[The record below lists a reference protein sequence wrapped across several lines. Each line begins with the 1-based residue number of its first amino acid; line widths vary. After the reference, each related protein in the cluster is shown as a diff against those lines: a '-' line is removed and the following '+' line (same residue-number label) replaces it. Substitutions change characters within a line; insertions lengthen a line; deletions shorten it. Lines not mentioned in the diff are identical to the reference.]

1 MSKLQAVYFL
11 LNQFNLNSFD
21 SFLDA
26 TCILKFQ
33 ETILYY
39 NLMKGTSQVMK
50 NILRVLEN
58 RLERLLLQTDKLMI
72 NDLNE
77 SLGDLGVLHIDDK
90 CLIHSNM

>member
-1 MSKLQAVYFL
+1 MSKLQVVYFL
-11 LNQFNLNSFD
+11 LNQFNINSFD
-21 SFLDA
+21 FFLE
-26 TCILKFQ
+26 TVRVLEFQ
-33 ETILYY
+33 ETILYH

-90 CLIHSNM
+90 CLIHSNV